1 MKLELNQ
8 ENKMD
13 QKNNK
18 LKSLFIVLFLTVFSI
33 FIVGTVIFGV
43 TGNFLNKTA
52 ASVLGAQLGI
62 LFLFLSLF
70 SFNIDEIKNLFTPKI
85 TIKQIVVIP
94 TVVLGIFVF
103 NVFLSLA
110 LNTLGITNPEGY
122 TSNAMQA
129 KASGSILASVV
140 LPTLVAPILEEL
152 AFRAGFKRILVDKST
167 WKPYQYVIISSAIF
181 ALLHTQISAFS
192 WSTFLLIAFIA
203 VINSVIYLKTKNI
216 LIPILIHLL
225 YNATVLWIVT
235 VVLA

>member
-8 ENKMD
+8 ENKTN

-33 FIVGTVIFGV
+33 FIVGTVIFGI

-70 SFNIDEIKNLFTPKI
+70 SFKIDEIKNLFTPKI

-103 NVFLSLA
+103 NVFLSMT
-110 LNTLGITNPEGY
+110 LNALGITNPEGY

-181 ALLHTQISAFS
+181 ALLHTQISSFS
-192 WSTFLLIAFIA
+192 WSTFLLISFIA
-203 VINSVIYLKTKNI
+203 VINSLIYLKTKNI

>member
-1 MKLELNQ
+1 MKLELIQ
-8 ENKMD
+8 ESKANK
-13 QKNNK
+13 KNSK
-18 LKSLFIVLFLTVFSI
+18 LKSLFMVLFLTSFSI
-33 FIVGTVIFGV
+33 FIVGALILVI
-43 TGNFLNKTA
+43 TGSFLNKTA
-52 ASVLGAQLGI
+52 AAVLGAQLGI

-70 SFNIDEIKNLFTPKI
+70 SFKKDEIKNLFTQKI
-85 TIKQIVVIP
+85 TIKQVALIP

-103 NVFLSLA
+103 NVLLSLA
-110 LNTLGITNPEGY
+110 LNALGVTNPEGY

-129 KASGSILASVV
+129 KASGSILASVI

-152 AFRAGFKRILVDKST
+152 AFRAGFKRVLVDKST
-167 WKPYQYVIISSAIF
+167 WKPYQYVIISSIIF

-203 VINSVIYLKTKNI
+203 VINSVVYLKTKNI

-235 VVLA
+235 VVLS